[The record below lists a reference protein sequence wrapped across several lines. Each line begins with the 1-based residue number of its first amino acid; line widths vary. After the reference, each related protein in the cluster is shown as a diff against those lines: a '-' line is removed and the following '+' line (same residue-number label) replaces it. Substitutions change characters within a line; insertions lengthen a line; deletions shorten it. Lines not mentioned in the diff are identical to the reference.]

1 MGDSPSPGDEDW
13 LPAAERPRG
22 PVGTPLAAFRAALAR
37 YEGIRLVEIDRAHGF
52 PDLGVKPQALP
63 GVLADRL
70 AEAKVVERLVAPLGA
85 GSKLAI
91 SLFSITESTSWPLT
105 GLAHALSC
113 LGIDP
118 VPAIRALAELGL
130 VAIWLGADG
139 GPVYDLQKTLDGTTG
154 QHVELVAHPSV
165 LTALRTTLPE
175 GEGALLD
182 PAGPVRSVREADGL
196 EPVIRMAALWQRVVE
211 EPLRQTQRDVLYKR
225 DRERLEDDQMLAGPI
240 ADSLEP
246 LPDMA
251 ALWLTL
257 ASSIGLVLPEEQGE
271 RVLAA
276 PSTFWEENALHVPHM
291 IASKWLALRTWHE
304 QGGFQHEGS
313 TAELAWPFV
322 RPAVLLWLA
331 AQPSDVW
338 VRIEDL
344 AALLQSSSASWDL
357 PVFLPAPAAGQVP
370 PPRGKPK
377 RGRADARPGTLA
389 AGTSVLEAML
399 LGAAYQFGLVRAAE
413 EVDGRRRVVQL
424 TPLGRYVL
432 AVGPPPPARPKF
444 EHFLFVQ
451 PNFEIIAYRQGL
463 NPGLIG
469 QLSRFA
475 RLIQSGA
482 ALELRLTAESV
493 YHGLEGGLSPR
504 EMLDRLAVHSQRPLA
519 ASVAEAVKTWAERRE
534 RVTYYASATLIEFAS
549 DSDLEKALHDWPAEG
564 SATPMK
570 VSDRLLLIEE
580 ESAIPYQRF
589 RTTGS
594 RDYRRPAEK
603 CVEVEDSGVILTLD
617 LAHSDLLVNA
627 ELARFTDELSP
638 NSASRAAENP
648 RRRFRVTRESLAR
661 GAEAGLTAAA
671 LTHWYLSRTGSPIPP
686 SVRMMLLA
694 GTSRV
699 PPLQADRPLVLHTPS
714 AEILDGLLQHPE
726 TYKLLGDRLG
736 ATAVI
741 VADENAQALEAALSR
756 LGLTLEAA
764 ANSGPQVDSKSSQA
778 LKSSGRSK

>member
-1 MGDSPSPGDEDW
+1 MADSPSPGGEDW

-52 PDLGVKPQALP
+52 PDLGVRPQALP

-70 AEAKVVERLVAPLGA
+70 ADAKVIERLVAPLGT

-91 SLFSITESTSWPLT
+91 SLFSITETTSWPLT
-105 GLAHALSC
+105 GMAHAVSC
-113 LGIDP
+113 LGVEP

-139 GPVYDLQKTLDGTTG
+139 GPVYDLQKILEGTTG
-154 QHVELVAHPSV
+154 QHVELVAHPSL

-175 GEGALLD
+175 GALLE

-211 EPLRQTQRDVLYKR
+211 EPLRQTQRDLLYKR

-257 ASSIGLVLPEEQGE
+257 ATGIGLLLPEEQGD

-276 PSTFWEENALHVPHM
+276 PSEFWEENALHVLHM
-291 IASKWLALRTWHE
+291 IAAKWLALRTWHE
-304 QGGFQHEGS
+304 QGGSQQEGS

-331 AQPSDVW
+331 AQPSEAW
-338 VRIEDL
+338 VRLEDL

-357 PVFLPAPAAGQVP
+357 PVFLPAPPAGPVP
-370 PPRGKPK
+370 APRGKPR
-377 RGRADARPGTLA
+377 RGRTDARSGTLA
-389 AGTSVLEAML
+389 AGTGVLEAML

-432 AVGPPPPARPKF
+432 AVGPPPPARPRF

-451 PNFEIIAYRQGL
+451 PNFQIIAYRQGL

-493 YHGLEGGLSPR
+493 YHGLEGGLSPTK
-504 EMLDRLAVHSQRPLA
+504 MLDRLAAHCQRALA

-534 RVTYYASATLIEFAS
+534 RVTYYASGTLIEFAS
-549 DSDLEKALHDWPAEG
+549 NSDLEKALRDWPAEG
-564 SATPMK
+564 AATPMR
-570 VSDRLLLIEE
+570 VSDRLLLVDE

-594 RDYRRPAEK
+594 RDYRRPAES

-627 ELARFTDELSP
+627 ELARFTDEEPP
-638 NSASRAAENP
+638 NPASRATENP

-671 LTHWYLSRTGSPIPP
+671 LTQWYLSRTGSPIPP

-699 PPLQADRPLVLHTPS
+699 PPLQTERPLVLHTPS

-726 TYKLLGDRLG
+726 THKFLGDRLG

-741 VADENAQALEAALSR
+741 VPDENAQALEAALST
-756 LGLTLEAA
+756 LGFALEAVA
-764 ANSGPQVDSKSSQA
+764 SSGRRADSKSSQA
-778 LKSSGRSK
+778 LKSSGRGK